1 MESKM
6 RRLELDLCRV
16 CACIMVVFLHV
27 AGSDWYVNPATGE
40 WGVYN
45 LMSLLVRGAVPV
57 FFMISGTL
65 FLGREEFDVKHF
77 LRKNVCH
84 LIFLYACWLVL
95 YALYTQWMEGNL
107 GDWYGFV
114 KKAAEGYGH
123 LWFMPAM
130 IMCYLAIPVVWSAIH
145 GKRMRLSYFLFLFG
159 MLTIL
164 KANVLLFSEWSY
176 ALATLAGKFDIAYLQ
191 YIGFMV
197 LGYYL
202 SRREYGRKERWI
214 SMLVYVV
221 SVIAATGLNRWYCLA
236 HSEAVT
242 WIHGHYIVLTALE
255 AAAIYCFMLSFKGKL
270 ESAGNVLKMLSG
282 HTLGIYLL
290 HAMVLDFLIR
300 HQWNVSMCTPW
311 LSIPMLTGMVFGIS
325 LLLVFA
331 GRKIPMLRR
340 LFE

>member
-1 MESKM
+1 M
-6 RRLELDLCRV
+6 RRLELDLCRI

-27 AGSDWYVNPATGE
+27 AGSDWYVNPATDE

-65 FLGREEFDVKHF
+65 FLGREEFDIKHF
-77 LRKNVCH
+77 LKKNVCH

-95 YALYTQWMEGNL
+95 YAFYTQWVESDL
-107 GDWYGFV
+107 GDWHGWI
-114 KKAAEGYGH
+114 KKLAEGYGH

-130 IMCYLAIPVVWSAIH
+130 ILCYLAVPIVWSAIH
-145 GKRMRLSYFLFLFG
+145 GKRIGISYFLFLFG
-159 MLTIL
+159 AVSVL

-176 ALATLAGKFDIAYLQ
+176 ALTTLVGKFDITYLQ

-202 SRREYGRKERWI
+202 SRRDYGKRERWI
-214 SMLVYVV
+214 SVLVYVV
-221 SVIAATGLNRWYCLA
+221 SVLAAAGLNAWYCLS
-236 HSEAVT
+236 HGEAVT
-242 WIHGHYIVLTALE
+242 WIHGHYILLTVLE
-255 AAAIYCFMLSFKGKL
+255 SIAIFCFMLSFQGKL
-270 ESAGNVLKMLSG
+270 NPAEKFLKALSG

-300 HQWNVSMCTPW
+300 HQWKVSMCTPW

-325 LLLVFA
+325 LLLVFI
-331 GRKIPMLRR
+331 GRKIPVVRR